1 MDPILDTG
9 FLPAKLT
16 SLNDFHVSGP
26 MQSAFHMQHI
36 ILSAQ
41 WLYEA
46 GIS

>member
-16 SLNDFHVSGP
+16 AQMTSKISLNDFHVSGP

-41 WLYEA
+41 
-46 GIS
+46 